1 MVLATRLTE
10 NFRCYE
16 SGKDE
21 HIWTTTS
28 RRYGLSLG
36 FGDKVALASRLTL
49 LASLAT
55 ANHQVSFAVL
65 LSSSFHYFLSSP
77 LLFFVWLASRYD
89 LTSGCL
95 AEY

>member
-1 MVLATRLTE
+1 MLAALTDASSSSFGTDSASKGLAAIGLAARLTE

-21 HIWTTTS
+21 RIWTTTD

-36 FGDKVALASRLTL
+36 FGVKVALASRLTL

-55 ANHQVSFAVL
+55 ANHQVNVA
-65 LSSSFHYFLSSP
+65 P
-77 LLFFVWLASRYD
+77 
-89 LTSGCL
+89 
-95 AEY
+95 